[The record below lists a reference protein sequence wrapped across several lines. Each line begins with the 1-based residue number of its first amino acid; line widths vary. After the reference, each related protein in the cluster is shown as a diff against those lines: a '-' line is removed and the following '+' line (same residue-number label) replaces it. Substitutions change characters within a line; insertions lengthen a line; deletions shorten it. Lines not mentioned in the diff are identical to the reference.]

1 MVDELKNCIVEILN
15 MMPSDL
21 CHKLKTWIDNDVQE
35 IRIRLNKP
43 ICLMKKSRNIIIN
56 DLVVNKSE
64 IEYIFEN
71 VCEHSVYA
79 YQDEI
84 NNGFITLKNGSRVGI
99 CGTAVKEGGRMISV
113 KRISSLNFRVSQ
125 DFYGCADSIITKCK
139 RNIIIA
145 GPPTSGKTTMLR
157 DISRTLSKKGMKVCV
172 VDERMELGGTSDEYD
187 LGVMTDCLK
196 GYDKAYG
203 ISLAIRTL
211 SPQVIIFDEI
221 GSMDECESVFE
232 CLNAGVNV
240 ITSVHCYSKQQF
252 LRRPVCKRLIESGF
266 FENVVFLGN
275 EAGRIEFVYEVKGE
289 ELCVQAAH

>member
-21 CHKLKTWIDNDVQE
+21 RHKLKTWIDNDVQE

-113 KRISSLNFRVSQ
+113 KRIT
-125 DFYGCADSIITKCK
+125 Y
-139 RNIIIA
+139 
-145 GPPTSGKTTMLR
+145 
-157 DISRTLSKKGMKVCV
+157 
-172 VDERMELGGTSDEYD
+172 
-187 LGVMTDCLK
+187 
-196 GYDKAYG
+196 
-203 ISLAIRTL
+203 
-211 SPQVIIFDEI
+211 
-221 GSMDECESVFE
+221 
-232 CLNAGVNV
+232 
-240 ITSVHCYSKQQF
+240 
-252 LRRPVCKRLIESGF
+252 
-266 FENVVFLGN
+266 
-275 EAGRIEFVYEVKGE
+275 
-289 ELCVQAAH
+289 